1 MITKPFVLGLL
12 ATACVTAAAGGA
24 YVAVRQNQSA
34 EAVPAASVQA
44 PLPDKSE
51 QAVAETEAVVSPP
64 ALAVETESRTS
75 ARTLARPPAPV
86 DRSAVN
92 AKKEAARAPQVKSVA
107 TNDPSRSTSTVPAGN
122 ASPDPATAVE
132 RPSPSREPAVV
143 PPAAVPAGASQ
154 PDPVVPDAPLPLPT
168 RPQFVE
174 VVVPASSVVGL
185 HVETSITSETARVED
200 RVEARVTRDVMA
212 DGQVAIPAGTRVIG
226 DVTLVERG
234 GKMKDKAR
242 LGVRFHTLVL
252 ADGKHVP
259 FRTDAIYREGSSP
272 GAESARKIGGA
283 AVGGAILGAIIGGA
297 KGAAIGGATG
307 AAGGSA
313 VVMAGDRNAATLPSG
328 TIVTVRVAAPV
339 AIDVEK
345 ELGVA
350 LKGRFLPSLTIDHLG
365 TNGPHEHTRTPIASA
380 AGRCSASIA
389 AELSERHTACTSIAD
404 WLDTDEP
411 GGTCA
416 AHRRARD

>member
-24 YVAVRQNQSA
+24 YMAVRQNQSA
-34 EAVPAASVQA
+34 EAVPAVSVQA
-44 PLPDKSE
+44 PVPDKSE
-51 QAVAETEAVVSPP
+51 QAVAETEAVVTPP
-64 ALAVETESRTS
+64 APAVETESRTP

-107 TNDPSRSTSTVPAGN
+107 TNNPSRSTSTSTGPAGN

-132 RPSPSREPAVV
+132 RASPSREPAVV
-143 PPAAVPAGASQ
+143 PPAAVPASATP
-154 PDPVVPDAPLPLPT
+154 PDPVVPDAPLPLPA

-328 TIVTVRVAAPV
+328 TIVTVRVASPV

-345 ELGVA
+345 EL
-350 LKGRFLPSLTIDHLG
+350 
-365 TNGPHEHTRTPIASA
+365 AS
-380 AGRCSASIA
+380 R
-389 AELSERHTACTSIAD
+389 
-404 WLDTDEP
+404 
-411 GGTCA
+411 
-416 AHRRARD
+416 